1 LHANFA
7 ALMPE
12 EKKKIPLSER
22 LRRKY
27 RLVILNDASF
37 EEKFSLRLTPGGIL
51 ILVSA
56 ITIFM
61 SFLLTSL
68 IAFTPLR
75 EYIPGYGDISDR
87 KALIALSLKADSVA
101 DLIKAK
107 NEYIENLQNVLS
119 GNLTSDTTQP
129 QKTEEK
135 NNQHISI
142 KPSKTDSVLRQE
154 IEQQDKF
161 SLTLSN
167 SSGASGIS
175 GYFFFSPVKGMVTH
189 SFNIAEGHFGVDVVA
204 KENEFIKA
212 ALDGTVVY
220 AGWTANDGY
229 VIQLQHSNNLMS
241 IYKHNSDITKNIGD
255 HVKAGEPIAIIGNTG
270 ETSSGTHLHFE
281 LWYNGT
287 PINPQDYVLF

>member
-1 LHANFA
+1 MAD
-7 ALMPE
+7 
-12 EKKKIPLSER
+12 EKKKKPLSER

-37 EEKFSLRLTPGGIL
+37 EERFSLRLTPGGIL
-51 ILVSA
+51 ILISA

-61 SFLLTSL
+61 SFFVISM

-87 KALIALSLKADSVA
+87 KALIALSLKADSVEE
-101 DLIKAK
+101 IIQAK

-119 GNLTSDTTQP
+119 GNVIADTIKP
-129 QKTEEK
+129 EKTTEK
-135 NNQHISI
+135 NTQHITI
-142 KPSKTDSVLRQE
+142 KPSRTDSVLRE
-154 IEQQDKF
+154 EVEQQDKF

-167 SSGASGIS
+167 NLGASGIS

-189 SFNIAEGHFGVDVVA
+189 SFNMAEGHYGVDVVA

-212 ALDGTVVY
+212 SLDGTVVF
-220 AGWTANDGY
+220 AGWTSGDGY

-241 IYKHNSDITKNIGD
+241 IYKHNSDLTKNVGD

-270 ETSSGTHLHFE
+270 ETSSSTHLHFE

>member
-1 LHANFA
+1 MA
-7 ALMPE
+7 E
-12 EKKKIPLSER
+12 EKKKIPLFQR

-27 RLVILNDASF
+27 RLVILNDESF
-37 EEKFSLRLTPGGIL
+37 EERFSLRLTPGGIL
-51 ILVSA
+51 IMVSA

-61 SFLLTSL
+61 SILVTSL
-68 IAFTPLR
+68 VAFTPLR

-87 KALIALSLKADSVA
+87 KALIALSLKADSVEE
-101 DLIKAK
+101 LIKAK

-119 GNLTSDTTQP
+119 GNVTSDTIKP
-129 QKTEEK
+129 EKPSEK
-135 NNQHISI
+135 NAQHITI
-142 KPSKTDSVLRQE
+142 KPSRTDSVLRQE
-154 IEQQDKF
+154 IEQEDKF

-167 SSGASGIS
+167 SSNPSGIS

-189 SFNIAEGHFGVDVVA
+189 SFNMAEGHFGVDVVA
-204 KENEFIKA
+204 KENEFVKA

-220 AGWTANDGY
+220 AGWTASDGY

-270 ETSSGTHLHFE
+270 ETSSGIHLHFE

>member
-1 LHANFA
+1 
-7 ALMPE
+7 MPE

-87 KALIALSLKADSVA
+87 KALIALSLKADSVEQ
-101 DLIKAK
+101 LIQAK

-119 GNLTSDTTQP
+119 GNITADTSRP
-129 QKTEEK
+129 EKNAEK
-135 NNQHISI
+135 NNQHITI

-154 IEQQDKF
+154 IEQEDKF

-167 SSGASGIS
+167 KNGASGIS

-189 SFNIAEGHFGVDVVA
+189 SFNMAEGHFGVDVVA

-241 IYKHNSDITKNIGD
+241 IYKHNSDITKNVGD

-270 ETSSGTHLHFE
+270 ESSSATHLHFE
-281 LWYNGT
+281 LWYNGI

>member
-1 LHANFA
+1 MA
-7 ALMPE
+7 E

-51 ILVSA
+51 ILVGA

-61 SFLLTSL
+61 SFLVTSL
-68 IAFTPLR
+68 VAFTPLR

-87 KALIALSLKADSVA
+87 KALIALSLKADSVEQ
-101 DLIKAK
+101 IIQAK

-119 GNLTSDTTQP
+119 GNVSADTTRP
-129 QKTEEK
+129 EK
-135 NNQHISI
+135 NASKTNEHITI

-167 SSGASGIS
+167 KNGASGIS

-189 SFNIAEGHFGVDVVA
+189 SFNQAEGHYGVDVVA

-270 ETSSGTHLHFE
+270 ENSSATHLHFE
-281 LWYNGT
+281 LWYNGI

>member
-1 LHANFA
+1 MA
-7 ALMPE
+7 E

-87 KALIALSLKADSVA
+87 KALIALSLKADSVEQ
-101 DLIKAK
+101 LIQAK

-119 GNLTSDTTQP
+119 GNITADTSRP
-129 QKTEEK
+129 EKNAEK
-135 NNQHISI
+135 NNQHITI

-154 IEQQDKF
+154 IEQEDKF

-167 SSGASGIS
+167 KNGASGIS

-189 SFNIAEGHFGVDVVA
+189 SFNMAEGHFGVDVVA

-241 IYKHNSDITKNIGD
+241 IYKHNSDITKNVGD

-270 ETSSGTHLHFE
+270 ESSSATHLHFE
-281 LWYNGT
+281 LWYNGI

>member
-1 LHANFA
+1 MA
-7 ALMPE
+7 E
-12 EKKKIPLSER
+12 EKKKIPLSQR

-27 RLVILNDASF
+27 RLVILNDESF
-37 EEKFSLRLTPGGIL
+37 EERFSLRLTPGGIL
-51 ILVSA
+51 IMVSA

-61 SFLLTSL
+61 SIVVTSL
-68 IAFTPLR
+68 VAFTPLR

-87 KALIALSLKADSVA
+87 KALIALSLKADSV
-101 DLIKAK
+101 DELIKAK

-119 GNLTSDTTQP
+119 GNVTSDTIRP
-129 QKTEEK
+129 EKSSEK
-135 NNQHISI
+135 NAQHITI
-142 KPSKTDSVLRQE
+142 KPSRTDSVLRQE
-154 IEQQDKF
+154 IEEEDKF
-161 SLTLSN
+161 SLTISKN
-167 SSGASGIS
+167 IGNSGIS

-189 SFNIAEGHFGVDVVA
+189 SFNMAEGHYGVDVVA